1 MAVVSDLI
9 RSFLAEL
16 LKRSSAVTSSHYQKR
31 LSSLSRQH
39 GSVELSSL
47 TKEAVLSWI
56 ASEGIWQYG
65 PSKGESKAPDTIRT
79 TIVAW
84 EQFQRWLIESEQL
97 EHPITSKLKK
107 PGGRKR
113 ELLPTRE
120 ETAKLLEHA
129 PDDFKLIY
137 RAMRLT
143 GARPGELC
151 RAEIA
156 HFDRVAGEIVLAQH
170 KTAAKTGKPRRIPV
184 GHPAL
189 KEIVDSQIGQRVE
202 GRIFLRSNGRQWTTE
217 IFSARFRELKT
228 RAGLRDG
235 LVLYLARHEH
245 ATELYKKTG
254 DIKSVA
260 DALGHAQ
267 ISTTMRYTRVDGEQ
281 LKKNQQLFE
290 E

>member
-1 MAVVSDLI
+1 MRKQSSQNI
-9 RSFLAEL
+9 K
-16 LKRSSAVTSSHYQKR
+16 KRKAKGKKR

-39 GSVELSSL
+39 GTLSL
-47 TKEAVLSWI
+47 TALTKDVILSWI
-56 ASEGIWQYG
+56 ANEGIWQCG
-65 PSKGESKAPDTIRT
+65 TRKGESKAPDTIRT

-84 EQFQRWLIESEQL
+84 EQFQRWLIETEQL
-97 EHPITSKLKK
+97 DHPITSKLKK

-113 ELLPTRE
+113 EILPTRE

-129 PDDFKLIY
+129 PEDFKLIY

-156 HFDRVAGEIVLAQH
+156 HFDCVAGEIVLTQH
-170 KTAAKTGKPRRIPV
+170 KTAAKTGKPRRIAV

-189 KEIVDSQIGQRVE
+189 KEIVNSLIGSRTK
-202 GRIFLRSNGRQWTTE
+202 GPIFLRANGKPWTTA
-217 IFSARFRELKT
+217 IFSAKFRELKIK
-228 RAGLRDG
+228 AGLRDG

-245 ATELYKKTG
+245 ATELYKKTN